1 MKICCLSD
9 FSYKKLN
16 YKQYVIDSKL
26 RYFKPHA
33 TKIEKSFAE
42 EISFSLSQDSKF
54 INPKFF
60 YDSKGSSLFESI
72 CLLPEY
78 YPTRTELGILK
89 NLESDLLPYLDEET
103 KLVELGSGASV
114 KTRVI
119 IDIFTK
125 LQSKTDYFPIDISEI
140 LTESSEQLL
149 KDYETLHITGIIDT
163 YEGGLEFLKNYD
175 KKKNLIIFLGSS
187 FGNFTPNDGKI
198 FLKNIFSMMK
208 PGDLF
213 LIGLDLVKDKHILE
227 SAYDDSA
234 DITAQFN
241 LNVLSR
247 INNELDGDFD
257 LSKFSHYSIYNENDQ
272 RIEMN
277 LKSLVSQFVIIS
289 KSNLLLNLEKNE
301 LIHTEYSHKYNVNQI
316 KQILCDAGFEIK
328 KMWLDEKKY
337 FSLTLVSKN

>member
-1 MKICCLSD
+1 MRKILLPLLLFI
-9 FSYKKLN
+9 FSCENNDIESKKKKL
-16 YKQYVIDSKL
+16 D
-26 RYFKPHA
+26 
-33 TKIEKSFAE
+33 
-42 EISFSLSQDSKF
+42 
-54 INPKFF
+54 
-60 YDSKGSSLFESI
+60 
-72 CLLPEY
+72 
-78 YPTRTELGILK
+78 ILK

-198 FLKNIFSMMK
+198 FLKNIFSTMK
-208 PGDLF
+208 SGDLF

-257 LSKFSHYSIYNENDQ
+257 LSKFSHYSTYNENDQ

-277 LKSLVSQFVIIS
+277 LKSLVSQSVIIS

-316 KQILCDAGFEIK
+316 KQILCDTGFEIK